1 MPCSSKSSKRMA
13 SLSQMRTFS
22 ISRSCEETNDNPP
35 SAKYRL
41 SVQEK
46 LDLFSSLFR
55 GRMDVFARRWYS
67 ASTGKSGYQP
77 VCHNEWS
84 FGLCD
89 KKQHKCAECPNREF
103 EPLTSEQIYRHLEG
117 KDELARDVIGLYSI
131 LEDNTCY
138 FLCADFDDKNC
149 EHGYQED
156 VRAYT
161 SVCKDWGI
169 HVSIERSRSG
179 NGAHAWIFFE
189 KPIPAYK
196 ARRLGNALLTEAM
209 RRDVL
214 NCTKPAIA
222 PEPSANQPS
231 YSCALSVT
239 GTPAAGSV
247 RFAI

>member
-1 MPCSSKSSKRMA
+1 MDENNNHIHLIARIQFLEQENALLKQVLKKNGIPFPNENVFDKPSAEGK
-13 SLSQMRTFS
+13 
-22 ISRSCEETNDNPP
+22 SRSVCTMPRRGNDGCEETNDNPP

-77 VCHNEWS
+77 VCHNEWTI
-84 FGLCD
+84 GICD

-103 EPLTSEQIYRHLEG
+103 EPLTSEQIYHHLEG
-117 KDELARDVIGLYSI
+117 KDELARDVIGLYPI

-149 EHGYQED
+149 EHGYQKD

-169 HVSIERSRSG
+169 HVSVERSRSG

-196 ARRLGNALLTEAM
+196 AR
-209 RRDVL
+209 
-214 NCTKPAIA
+214 
-222 PEPSANQPS
+222 
-231 YSCALSVT
+231 
-239 GTPAAGSV
+239 
-247 RFAI
+247 